1 MANFQSKYVKLC
13 SIFCPGIWEGR
24 PRYNFIFF
32 NRHALLWL
40 VDIILEEMLVTSKSD
55 PASKVITWWWQ
66 TCVLFCL
73 FCIFFAC
80 SLCFLYFKNIF
91 WWKIIVIRPL
101 KCISWWW
108 QTCVLSFTSVSNFPA
123 FGRHQAKL
131 LLEKIFASSDI
142 ILYEN
147 QIRFCIRW
155 NFESDKILYQI
166 RFCFR

>member
-13 SIFCPGIWEGR
+13 SMFCPGIWEGR
-24 PRYNFIFF
+24 PRYNFSFFF

-108 QTCVLSFTSVSNFPA
+108 QTCVLFC
-123 FGRHQAKL
+123 
-131 LLEKIFASSDI
+131 I
-142 ILYEN
+142 ILMSKSLGSLVYSAYRKNMRYFRSVLKYE
-147 QIRFCIRW
+147 FT
-155 NFESDKILYQI
+155 K
-166 RFCFR
+166 